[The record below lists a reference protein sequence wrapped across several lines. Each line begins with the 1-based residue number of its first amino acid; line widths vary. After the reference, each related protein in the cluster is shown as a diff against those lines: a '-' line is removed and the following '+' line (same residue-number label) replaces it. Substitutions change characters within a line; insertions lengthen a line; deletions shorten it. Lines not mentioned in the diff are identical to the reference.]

1 MRRPDLLALTMVLTV
16 LTVLTRPGGG
26 LRRRPGRQGVERD
39 RGDVPGWVMVTI
51 MTAAVVVVLIPF
63 VGPIIAKAF
72 SHAVSSVANTPSSQ

>member
-1 MRRPDLLALTMVLTV
+1 MRRPDLLALTLVLT
-16 LTVLTRPGGG
+16 LLDRAD
-26 LRRRPGRQGVERD
+26 RRREARSRE

-72 SHAVSSVANTPSSQ
+72 SHAVNSVAGTSSSP

>member
-1 MRRPDLLALTMVLTV
+1 MPSPGTLLITCWLALTDRVSALFV
-16 LTVLTRPGGG
+16 P
-26 LRRRPGRQGVERD
+26 RQRE

-72 SHAVSSVANTPSSQ
+72 SHAVSSVTNTPSSTQ

>member
-1 MRRPDLLALTMVLTV
+1 MPSPGVLLLTCWFAVTNRASVLFAP
-16 LTVLTRPGGG
+16 RH
-26 LRRRPGRQGVERD
+26 RE

-72 SHAVSSVANTPSSQ
+72 SHAVSSVTNTPSSTQ